1 MVMIPVCFSQAGA
14 VEPLDSTRVL
24 GSQSC
29 MTSGCHG
36 GAGVDR
42 GAYTIWKGYD
52 PHFNS
57 AATLTNG
64 RSKAMAR
71 QLGIEN
77 AAESK
82 SCTICHSPMAQVAQL
97 ATPEPETAPEGHK
110 IDSGVSCV
118 SCHGPADNWLLSH
131 TRQDYPKDALAKLGM
146 RQLGTAY
153 QRANSCV
160 ACHQNLS
167 DQLVGAKH
175 PPLVFELDGQLVAEP
190 KHWREDEGFSH
201 VQTWLVGQA
210 VALREMAAQAKRE
223 PGERRTAEIEAI
235 RALLKATGAGW
246 DDSGKDLVRAADEY
260 AKKISS
266 APMSREQGRAM
277 LTKLVANRAAF
288 QPDAFSG
295 VAEKYRAWSV
305 GYYAERLA
313 LAVDR
318 LNQSLVATGQEALIA
333 KAPLDELFSAAKPP
347 ESFDAA
353 TANEF
358 VKTLDRVA
366 KSLTDANPGQKPMGN
381 SEKEPPMDADKR
393 R

>member
-1 MVMIPVCFSQAGA
+1 
-14 VEPLDSTRVL
+14 
-24 GSQSC
+24 

-36 GAGVDR
+36 GAGVGQ
-42 GAYTIWKGYD
+42 GAYHIWKGYD
-52 PHFNS
+52 PHFNAS
-57 AATLTNG
+57 ATLTNG

-82 SCTICHSPMAQVAQL
+82 SCTACHSPTAQVA
-97 ATPEPETAPEGHK
+97 TPELPKAPEGHK
-110 IDSGVSCV
+110 VDSGVSCA
-118 SCHGPADNWLLSH
+118 SCHGPAENWLLSH
-131 TRQDYPKDALAKLGM
+131 TRPDYPKDALAKLGM
-146 RQLGTAY
+146 RQLGSAY

-167 DQLVGAKH
+167 DELVAAKH

-190 KHWREDEGFSH
+190 KHWREGEGFSH
-201 VQTWLVGQA
+201 AKTWLVGQA
-210 VALREMAAQAKRE
+210 VALRELAAQAKRE

-246 DDSGKDLVRAADEY
+246 DDSAKDLVRAADEY
-260 AKKISS
+260 AKKISG
-266 APMSREQGRAM
+266 APMSAEQGRAI
-277 LTKLVANRAAF
+277 LSRLVANRAAF
-288 QPDAFSG
+288 QADAFSA
-295 VAEKYRAWSV
+295 VAVDYRWWSV

-318 LNQSLVATGQEALIA
+318 LNQSLVAPEKPALIA
-333 KAPLDELFSAAKPP
+333 KAPLDELFNAAKPP

-353 TANEF
+353 TAEEF
-358 VKTLDRVA
+358 VQKLDRVA
-366 KSLTDANPGQKPMGN
+366 KSVSDVGPRQKPMGN
-381 SEKEPPMDADKR
+381 SEKEPQMDADKR

>member
-1 MVMIPVCFSQAGA
+1 MATISVCVAQVG
-14 VEPLDSTRVL
+14 VGEPLDSAKVI

-36 GAGVDR
+36 GAGVGQ
-42 GAYTIWKGYD
+42 GAYHIWKGYD
-52 PHFNS
+52 PHFNAS
-57 AATLTNG
+57 ATLTNG

-82 SCTICHSPMAQVAQL
+82 SCTACHSPTAQVAAL
-97 ATPEPETAPEGHK
+97 ELPKAPEGHK
-110 IDSGVSCV
+110 VDSGVSCA
-118 SCHGPADNWLLSH
+118 SCHGPAENWLLSH
-131 TRQDYPKDALAKLGM
+131 TRPDYPKDALAKLGM
-146 RQLGTAY
+146 RQLGSAY

-167 DQLVGAKH
+167 DELVAAKH

-201 VQTWLVGQA
+201 AKTWLVGQA
-210 VALREMAAQAKRE
+210 VALREAAAQAKRE

-246 DDSGKDLVRAADEY
+246 DDSAKDLVRAADEY

-266 APMSREQGRAM
+266 APLSAEQGRAI
-277 LTKLVANRAAF
+277 LSRLLANRAAF
-288 QPDAFSG
+288 QADAFTT

-305 GYYAERLA
+305 GFYAERLA

-318 LNQSLVATGQEALIA
+318 LNQSLVAPEKPALIA
-333 KAPLDELFSAAKPP
+333 KAPLDELFNAAKPP

-353 TANEF
+353 TAEEF
-358 VKTLDRVA
+358 VQKLDRVA
-366 KSLTDANPGQKPMGN
+366 KSLPDVKPGQKPMGN
-381 SEKEPPMDADKR
+381 SEKEPQMDADKR

>member
-1 MVMIPVCFSQAGA
+1 MVMVTMCLPRVVAG
-14 VEPLDSTRVL
+14 EPLTAPKML
-24 GSQSC
+24 GSDSC

-36 GAGVDR
+36 GGGLDR

-82 SCTICHSPMAQVAQL
+82 SCTVCHSPMAQMIS
-97 ATPEPETAPEGHK
+97 TEPAKAPEGHK
-110 IDSGVSCV
+110 IDSGVSCA

-131 TRQDYPKDALAKLGM
+131 TRPDYPKDALARLGM
-146 RQLGTAY
+146 RQLGSAY

-167 DQLVGAKH
+167 DQLVAAKH

-190 KHWREDEGFSH
+190 KHWREDTGFSH
-201 VQTWLVGQA
+201 IQTWLVGQA
-210 VALREMAAQAKRE
+210 VALRETAAQARRE

-235 RALLKATGAGW
+235 RTLLNATGAGW
-246 DDSGKDLVRAADEY
+246 DDSAKDLVRAADDF

-266 APMSREQGRAM
+266 APMGRDQGRVI
-277 LTKLVANRAAF
+277 LLKLVSNRAAF
-288 QPDAFSG
+288 QADAFPA
-295 VAEKYRAWSV
+295 VAEKYRTWSV
-305 GYYAERLA
+305 GYYAERLT
-313 LAVDR
+313 LAIDR
-318 LNQSLVATGQEALIA
+318 LNQSLASSGQPALIA
-333 KAPLDELFSAAKPP
+333 KAPLDELFNAAKPP
-347 ESFDAA
+347 ESFDSAISG
-353 TANEF
+353 EF
-358 VKTLDRVA
+358 VQKLDQVA
-366 KSLTDANPGQKPMGN
+366 RSLHDSDPG
-381 SEKEPPMDADKR
+381 R
-393 R
+393 